1 MCGRRRNPTAVLALV
16 LFAASLV
23 VGTLAPPGPQGES
36 AITAWWKLDEGTGT
50 NVLDSFLNGRD
61 GVFGRQQAFNGLDHG
76 SAFQRRDIVQVGIL
90 ARRERA
96 TMNNGTF
103 KTPV

>member
-1 MCGRRRNPTAVLALV
+1 MCGSRRNPTTVLALV

-23 VGTLAPPGPQGES
+23 VGTLAPPGPQAES

-61 GVFGRQQAFNGLDHG
+61 GVLEGNKPS
-76 SAFQRRDIVQVGIL
+76 SAWTTGVLSNAVTL
-90 ARRERA
+90 CKSAS
-96 TMNNGTF
+96 
-103 KTPV
+103 